1 MIAMKKTI
9 IAVSSTLL
17 LLAGCGGNKL
27 DLDEEKVKNAVSKQ
41 ALEQKVI
48 EEGNYKK
55 NDIEVVKVCEAVK
68 KSEKD
73 YGFQGDYIVKWQTND
88 GKYQRDFMMN
98 DYKISYGTNNFE
110 EISDQCIN
118 LD

>member
-17 LLAGCGGNKL
+17 LLAGCGGDKL

-48 EEGNYKK
+48 EDENYKES
-55 NDIEVVKVCEAVK
+55 DIEIYKVCKTVENDK
-68 KSEKD
+68 KD
-73 YGFQGDYIVKWQTND
+73 LGFQDIYRVYWKTSD
-88 GKYQRDFMMN
+88 GKHNDKFILE
-98 DYKISYGTNNFE
+98 DYKAKYGNNNY
-110 EISDQCIN
+110 SDMKDSCVEWK
-118 LD
+118 